1 MDYLVRKIY
10 EIAGETPEKEAVI
23 FKKET
28 LSYKDLCFKMEAVAS
43 FLDEQNIKKGSA
55 VCFSAVSKPEMV
67 YTYLGILRYGCVA
80 VFLDKNATPQSV
92 SHIYNKTKASI
103 LISDK
108 NYGEYESDMHHIPYK
123 NSFDAFEKDELQM
136 GYELPKEDEL
146 CEMLFTTG
154 TTAEPKGVMH
164 TYASIFAI
172 LQNTILGVGVK
183 EDERVLIPLP
193 LNHSFALRVLRA
205 VLYQGATLVLQNG
218 FTFAKNSEENILN
231 HHCTAMACVPASYE
245 VMKSQM
251 KDEFPKVMSH
261 LRYIEFGAGS
271 LNIKQR
277 KEITALLPQVE
288 IFNTWGSSE
297 TGGVIFGRVS
307 RMVTD
312 EKKIGALGMVSEKA
326 EIRVKNDRMCL
337 SGPMLME
344 GYFENEALTKETIF
358 YEDGKKWLMTGD
370 SVIVED
376 DGTVFMLGR
385 ADDILNVGGE
395 KVSPVEIAE
404 VATMYEGIKE
414 CTAVGEEDEILGQHP
429 VLFVV
434 PGDSYK
440 EEELVKFLSQK
451 LERYKL
457 PARYIRLSQ
466 LPRNAMSKIDKKK
479 LVTLLD
485 QKEEIPE
492 SQGDLSLILNRR
504 SIRHFK
510 NQSVEKEKLEKIL
523 QAAIQAPTGRN
534 MQSWQFFVL
543 SKQEDIQGLKEA
555 TTVAA
560 KEAKVKMYGFDNPS
574 AMILVTNDIRNKTG
588 CQDASCSAQNI
599 LLAANALGLGS
610 CWLNP
615 LLTLRDTQ
623 PVSELLD
630 SYGVP
635 KNHVVYAA
643 IALGY
648 PDEEGKIIQ
657 RNPSV
662 IHFI

>member
-80 VFLDKNATPQSV
+80 VFLDKNATAQSV
-92 SHIYNKTKASI
+92 SHIYKKTKASI

-108 NYGEYESDMHHIPYK
+108 NYGEYEPDIYHIPYK

-136 GYELPKEDEL
+136 GYELPKENEL

-154 TTAEPKGVMH
+154 TTSEPKGVMH
-164 TYASIFAI
+164 TYESIFAI

-205 VLYQGATLVLQNG
+205 VLYQGATLILQNG

-251 KDEFPKVMSH
+251 KDEFSKVMSH

-326 EIRVKNDRMCL
+326 EIQVKNDRMCL

-344 GYFENEALTKETIF
+344 GYFENEELTKETIF

-414 CTAVGEEDEILGQHP
+414 CAAVGEEDEILGQHP

-479 LVTLLD
+479 LVMLLD

-510 NQSVEKEKLEKIL
+510 TQSVEKEKLEKIL

-543 SKQEDIQGLKEA
+543 SKQEDIQALKEA

-560 KEAKVKMYGFDNPS
+560 KEAKVKMYGFDNPA

-599 LLAANALGLGS
+599 LLAANAYGLGS

>member
-1 MDYLVRKIY
+1 
-10 EIAGETPEKEAVI
+10 
-23 FKKET
+23 
-28 LSYKDLCFKMEAVAS
+28 
-43 FLDEQNIKKGSA
+43 
-55 VCFSAVSKPEMV
+55 
-67 YTYLGILRYGCVA
+67 
-80 VFLDKNATPQSV
+80 
-92 SHIYNKTKASI
+92 
-103 LISDK
+103 
-108 NYGEYESDMHHIPYK
+108 
-123 NSFDAFEKDELQM
+123 
-136 GYELPKEDEL
+136 
-146 CEMLFTTG
+146 
-154 TTAEPKGVMH
+154 
-164 TYASIFAI
+164 
-172 LQNTILGVGVK
+172 
-183 EDERVLIPLP
+183 
-193 LNHSFALRVLRA
+193 
-205 VLYQGATLVLQNG
+205 
-218 FTFAKNSEENILN
+218 
-231 HHCTAMACVPASYE
+231 
-245 VMKSQM
+245 
-251 KDEFPKVMSH
+251 MSH

-312 EKKIGALGMVSEKA
+312 EKKIGALGMVSKGA
-326 EIRVKNDRMCL
+326 EIQVKNDRMCL

-344 GYFENEALTKETIF
+344 GYFENEELTKETIF

-414 CTAVGEEDEILGQHP
+414 CAAVGEEDEILGQHP

-466 LPRNAMSKIDKKK
+466 LPRNAMSKIDKRK

-492 SQGDLSLILNRR
+492 SQGDISLILNRR

-543 SKQEDIQGLKEA
+543 SKQEDIQALKEA

-560 KEAKVKMYGFDNPS
+560 KEAKVKMYGFENPS

-599 LLAANALGLGS
+599 LLAANAYGLGS

-623 PVSELLD
+623 PVSGLLD